1 MLHSTISKHL
11 IFNMDTRIDF
21 TTAKKFDQLEL
32 VDWKTKYSDFK
43 FYVRKGLNEVKYN
56 VGTNVSKSPNS
67 GEYIKP
73 FVSERMGAPLN
84 VNHSLNRED
93 TWLDIGGHIGLFAI
107 RMAKQFPK
115 IKKIISYEALPHN
128 VSFALENVKVNSVE
142 GTCEFVQKAIVPNHE
157 PDISFFISSD
167 SGKHSILPVKGREVI
182 TVPAININ
190 DAITRSGATAIK
202 MDVEGAEYELIKS
215 VKDWSPIRLV
225 IVEWHFNSMRSLTK
239 DKNYR
244 VTRYQ
249 EIMNI
254 FKNAGFDIIRGL
266 PNVEYGKNF
275 ITHFIAMKSDEK

>member
-93 TWLDIGGHIGLFAI
+93 TWLDIGGHLGFFAI

-190 DAITRSGATAIK
+190 DAITISGATAIK

-244 VTRYQ
+244 VTLYQ

>member
-1 MLHSTISKHL
+1 
-11 IFNMDTRIDF
+11 MDTRIDF

-93 TWLDIGGHIGLFAI
+93 TWLDIGGHLGFFAI

-190 DAITRSGATAIK
+190 DAITSSGATAIK

-244 VTRYQ
+244 VTLYQ

-266 PNVEYGKNF
+266 PNDEYGKNF